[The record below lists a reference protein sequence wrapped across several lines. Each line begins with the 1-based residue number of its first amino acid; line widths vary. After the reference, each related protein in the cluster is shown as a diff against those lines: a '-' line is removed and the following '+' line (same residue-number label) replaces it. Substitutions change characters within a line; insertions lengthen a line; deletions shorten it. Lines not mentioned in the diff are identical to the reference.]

1 MDSLSL
7 NLSQIIKDWQ
17 QGKHI
22 EYWRDE
28 LFKFSSQINAYV
40 VSLLRGP
47 ILPCNLP
54 SSIENNVRNILIIS
68 NILYNNTNASA
79 LLLEDGIYDRLVTF
93 YHYYTGKDVVGAMP
107 VRFKDTVE
115 KKSETVMIK
124 GMEYLNSDSDN
135 KFFENSLFFEDL
147 YHNAPFSP
155 EVSLTPGMT
164 YDSTVTKRIRNTAHA
179 NPELVGTLDKCK
191 FCLVSQARNADPK
204 LLDDPTVKIVERDF
218 FAKHIEEGLI
228 NPNEIIDVC
237 LELKYDGVSIE
248 ATIFNDKIVR
258 AGTRGDT
265 EADLAS
271 DLTPILKGYRMPRA
285 LPLNKE
291 INVKFEA
298 IMTYYNLQK
307 YSEAKGRDFINGR
320 TAIIS
325 WIGSSDAYKY
335 RELITLVPLATDLV
349 DENGQHI
356 DRLVEIEFMNKFLTR
371 TELLRYSV
379 ISGNFESVLY
389 QVYKYSKEAEYMRK
403 LIPFMYDGI
412 VISYLD
418 PRIRQTLGRKSFIN
432 KYTIALKFE
441 PLVRRTR
448 FDHYTFEVGQNGV
461 ITPRI
466 WYDPVEFFGS
476 IHPKSS
482 GHSYGRF
489 KTLSLRKG
497 DLIDVTYRNDV
508 MPYVTK
514 ADCTENDNNPNPII
528 EFPKY
533 CPECNTELKFTDS
546 SARCPNPKCKAVMR
560 KKLTNMMAKLQF
572 NGFAEETI
580 SQLNINSFH
589 ELMQLKLQDVEFLG
603 PLTAQSLITQIE
615 ELKVKGL
622 PDYVLVG
629 ALGFTNCAAAVWK
642 KIFSVITLHQLIKLA
657 DLSYIDGVDDIW
669 HILVDIPSIGEKIA
683 QTICYEIP
691 DYVADLMYIRDH
703 VRYKITYGSK
713 SIKMRFTGFRDKDL
727 TSRLTEAG
735 VDMSEGSVTK
745 DTTFLVVPYEGYNT
759 GKKYKDANK
768 YGVSIIT
775 RNDLEEHFSDYT
787 N

>member
-1 MDSLSL
+1 MSLDL
-7 NLSQIIKDWQ
+7 FQIIEDWKQ
-17 QGKHI
+17 SKHI
-22 EYWRDE
+22 EYWRNE
-28 LFKFSSQINAYV
+28 LFKYRSQINTYV
-40 VSLLRGP
+40 LSLLTGP
-47 ILPCNLP
+47 ILPGKLP
-54 SSIENNVRNILIIS
+54 SDVENNVRNILIIS
-68 NILYNNTNASA
+68 NILYNNTDSDT

-93 YHYYTGKDVVGAMP
+93 YHYYTGKDVVGAIP
-107 VRFKDTVE
+107 VHFTNTVE
-115 KKSETVMIK
+115 SKPGLTLVK

-135 KFFENSLFFEDL
+135 KFFNESLFFEDL
-147 YHNAPFSP
+147 YRHAPFNP
-155 EVSLTPGMT
+155 DVSLIPGMT
-164 YDSTVTKRIRNTAHA
+164 YDNTVTKRIRNTSHA

-191 FCLVSQARNADPK
+191 FCLVSQARDADPK
-204 LLDDPTVKIVERDF
+204 LLTDPTVRIVERDF
-218 FAKHIEEGLI
+218 FGKHISEGVI
-228 NPNEIIDVC
+228 NPNDIIDVC
-237 LELKYDGVSIE
+237 LELKYDGVSVE
-248 ATIFNDKIVR
+248 ATIFNGVIVR

-265 EADLAS
+265 EADLAA
-271 DLTPILKGYRMPRA
+271 DLTPILGGYRMPRA
-285 LPLNKE
+285 LPFNKE

-325 WIGSSDAYKY
+325 WIGSSDAYNY

-356 DRLVEIEFMNKFLTR
+356 DRLVEIEFMNKFFTR

-379 ISGNFESVLY
+379 ISGTFENVLY

-418 PRIRQTLGRKSFIN
+418 PSIRQTLGRKSYIN

-489 KTLSLRKG
+489 KTLSLKKD

-514 ADCTENDNNPNPII
+514 ANCIENDNNQNPVI

-533 CPECNTELKFTDS
+533 CPECNTKLKFTDS
-546 SARCPNPKCKAVMR
+546 SARCPNPKCKAVVQKRM
-560 KKLTNMMAKLQF
+560 TNMMSKLQF
-572 NGFAEETI
+572 NGFADETI
-580 SQLNINSFH
+580 NQLNINSFS
-589 ELMQLKLQDVEFLG
+589 ELMQLKQQDIDFLG
-603 PLTAQSLITQIE
+603 PLTSQSLIQQIE
-615 ELKVKGL
+615 DLKVKGL
-622 PDYVLVG
+622 PDYIIVG
-629 ALGFTNCAAAVWK
+629 AIGFTNCAAAVWK
-642 KIFSVITLHQLIKLA
+642 KIFSIIDLRQLIALTGMMH
-657 DLSYIDGVDDIW
+657 IDGVDDLYD
-669 HILVDIPSIGEKIA
+669 ILVNIPSIGEKIA
-683 QTICYEIP
+683 NTICCELP
-691 DYVADLMYIRDH
+691 DYIFDLIYIRDNI
-703 VRYKITYGSK
+703 VYKDTINSK
-713 SIKMRFTGFRDKDL
+713 FVKMRFTGFRDKEL
-727 TSRLTEAG
+727 TDRLISLG
-735 VDMSEGSVTK
+735 VDISEGSVTK
-745 DTTFLVVPYEGYNT
+745 DTTYLVVPYEGYST
-759 GKKYKDANK
+759 GKKCKDAAK
-768 YGVSIIT
+768 YGIEIIT
-775 RNDLEEHFSDYT
+775 RKELESNISNYT
-787 N
+787 S